1 MASTLISKAIGSTA
15 WPWLPIRELSSV
27 VPSYLYI
34 VKIRLVTVQR
44 YWYSSLVIDGS
55 PLEFLKGTY
64 SRMVLTKLAL
74 QEYAV
79 ACALPTCLST

>member
-15 WPWLPIRELSSV
+15 WPWLPIRELSSAL
-27 VPSYLYI
+27 PSYLYI
-34 VKIRLVTVQR
+34 VKIRLVIFKGTSILR
-44 YWYSSLVIDGS
+44 WSLMALL
-55 PLEFLKGTY
+55 LEFLKGAY